1 MIAEGV
7 IAHFVGD
14 YLIQSHWMA
23 TEKTKRWLPAM
34 VHAVTYTLPF
44 LLITRSV
51 WALAV
56 ICVTHAVIDRYR
68 LARHV
73 CWLKN
78 QAAPA
83 SHRPRWRDASATGY
97 PSDAPAWLSV
107 WLLIIADNTL
117 HVLINSAALLLLTN

>member
-1 MIAEGV
+1 VIAEGV

-23 TEKTKRWLPAM
+23 TEKTKRWLPAV

-44 LLITRSV
+44 LLITRSP

-97 PSDAPAWLSV
+97 PSDTPAWLSV

-117 HVLINSAALLLLTN
+117 HVLINSAALLLLAN